1 MISPQLMMSSDVKP
15 LDKKDDKGRDKYT
28 ERERRPIRR
37 DVPPAYGNE
46 TNKNDPRSLRCR
58 VFIGNLPTD
67 KMSRQDVEK
76 IFMRH
81 GKVTGVSIHNNF
93 GFVQYEDEAAA
104 DAAVTK
110 EHGQHFFGKKVGKA
124 IL

>member
-1 MISPQLMMSSDVKP
+1 MSTDIKSSP
-15 LDKKDDKGRDKYT
+15 DKKDDK
-28 ERERRPIRR
+28 ERERRALKRSA
-37 DVPPAYGNE
+37 PASHGSE

-81 GKVTGVSIHNNF
+81 GKVTGVSIHNNY
-93 GFVQYEDEAAA
+93 GFVQYADEAGA
-104 DAAVTK
+104 DEAVAK
-110 EHGQHFFGKKVGKA
+110 EHGQVLFGKKVGEWFS
-124 IL
+124 LYLQGF